1 MVLPVAGRHTRTQ
14 FRQRLAAK
22 QDCASLARVR
32 AATSFDRGV
41 KGRKTPSIPGARR
54 TPPYGVP
61 EGAELIAWKFSSP
74 YAGGVQKVDAYADAD
89 GRLESYPIT
98 RAAASK

>member
-1 MVLPVAGRHTRTQ
+1 M
-14 FRQRLAAK
+14 
-22 QDCASLARVR
+22 R